1 MEGLAAESMSADLE
15 QMKEQI
21 RELMNMVTTMMSA
34 QITEN
39 PAQTQQPQQA
49 IPSQSIPV
57 GPGSSQVTGTTTE
70 IPTPAQNPIFL
81 AIPDHQE
88 SMLEQQSGTG
98 TSQRRPPARKQ
109 ERVQKGEVKM
119 ITSTGP
125 KRQAIYVQPMAPQPY
140 FVPQNSQPGSQ
151 TGQAQPVTG
160 GNAHPR
166 CTEQRTKEDAPSFDA
181 AFARATGSAA
191 TKDSESRSQSA
202 ESTESKDERD
212 GGNVQKLG
220 TRSNGGASTG
230 YLLVLLA
237 VLLKRMKQ
245 PLLTLVDRLNQG
257 SSLSLPPGLLPL
269 PLHLEQDN
277 PFLAMDQLDIK
288 LPDLMPLPKGLGL
301 SRTMPF
307 NPERVLLVMEHP
319 GRGTRRYAGFSADA
333 IQVSAG
339 GEACPYL
346 CLLGGRTRVGIPWT
360 GRYAFVWRFAAGS
373 GEGSGSPTGKVKG
386 KGKAPLAKAHQELTW
401 DEAIHR

>member
-1 MEGLAAESMSADLE
+1 M
-15 QMKEQI
+15 
-21 RELMNMVTTMMSA
+21 
-34 QITEN
+34 
-39 PAQTQQPQQA
+39 
-49 IPSQSIPV
+49 
-57 GPGSSQVTGTTTE
+57 
-70 IPTPAQNPIFL
+70 
-81 AIPDHQE
+81 
-88 SMLEQQSGTG
+88 
-98 TSQRRPPARKQ
+98 
-109 ERVQKGEVKM
+109 RV
-119 ITSTGP
+119 
-125 KRQAIYVQPMAPQPY
+125 
-140 FVPQNSQPGSQ
+140 
-151 TGQAQPVTG
+151 
-160 GNAHPR
+160 
-166 CTEQRTKEDAPSFDA
+166 
-181 AFARATGSAA
+181 
-191 TKDSESRSQSA
+191 
-202 ESTESKDERD
+202 
-212 GGNVQKLG
+212 
-220 TRSNGGASTG
+220 
-230 YLLVLLA
+230 
-237 VLLKRMKQ
+237 
-245 PLLTLVDRLNQG
+245 
-257 SSLSLPPGLLPL
+257 
-269 PLHLEQDN
+269 DN